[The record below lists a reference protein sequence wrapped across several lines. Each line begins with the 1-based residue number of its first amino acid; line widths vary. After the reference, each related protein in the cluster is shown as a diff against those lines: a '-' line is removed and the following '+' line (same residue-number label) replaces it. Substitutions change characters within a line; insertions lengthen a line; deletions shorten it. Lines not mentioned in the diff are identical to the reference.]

1 LRVAACSGNIPFDAA
16 FAADDD
22 FVLAWII
29 ADGENN
35 GGEYDWG
42 NMKWFPRR

>member
-1 LRVAACSGNIPFDAA
+1 MRVAACGGSLPFDIA

-29 ADGENN
+29 AHGENE
-35 GGEYDWG
+35 GGKFDW
-42 NMKWFPRR
+42 RRMAWHDPK

>member
-1 LRVAACSGNIPFDAA
+1 MPFDVA

-29 ADGENN
+29 ARGENQ
-35 GGEYDWG
+35 GGRFDWHR
-42 NMKWFPRR
+42 MAWLEQK